1 MIPLVAVI
9 GDPISHS
16 RSPRLHGHWLQRYG
30 LPGQYLPLH
39 VRANDLRHVLDL
51 LPRIGFVGMNVTL
64 PHKETVLALVDQVTP
79 LARRIGSANTLTFH
93 GGRVEADNTDA
104 YGFTWNI
111 LDQYPDWKPRRVGLV
126 GAGGASR
133 AVIVALQDRGATE
146 IRITNRSPGR
156 AEALAEEF
164 GLKTIPWDSRA
175 QMLDSCDTLI
185 NATSLGMTGQPAL
198 ELPLDRLPS
207 DALVTDLIYTPLE
220 TPLLAAARQRGN
232 PTVDGLGMLLHQAV
246 PGFARWFGR
255 KPEVDAELRRAVTG

>member
-1 MIPLVAVI
+1 
-9 GDPISHS
+9 
-16 RSPRLHGHWLQRYG
+16 
-30 LPGQYLPLH
+30 
-39 VRANDLRHVLDL
+39 
-51 LPRIGFVGMNVTL
+51 
-64 PHKETVLALVDQVTP
+64 
-79 LARRIGSANTLTFH
+79 
-93 GGRVEADNTDA
+93 
-104 YGFTWNI
+104 
-111 LDQYPDWKPRRVGLV
+111 
-126 GAGGASR
+126 
-133 AVIVALQDRGATE
+133 VIVALQDRGATE

-175 QMLDSCDTLI
+175 QMLDGCDTLI

-198 ELPLDRLPS
+198 KLPLDRLPG

-255 KPEVDAELRRAVTG
+255 KPEVDAALRRAVTG